1 MKHPILPAICIVL
14 VVTACASVSV
24 SGAPV
29 AAAPEKTLA
38 HAHERLANL
47 QGHWVGTYFQDNEH
61 RGYPMELTAHGD
73 PSEFGVT
80 LDWPELWQSRTVG
93 HGSVHA
99 GNVVWTEDR
108 LVRGKNIALDGRYE
122 AALIDPD
129 TLVGVYEKD
138 HRRMG
143 FFTLS
148 RAHGEPKLTEVPP
161 IRVKATVS
169 G

>member
-1 MKHPILPAICIVL
+1 MKYPLITALCIPLALSGCATPA
-14 VVTACASVSV
+14 SPK
-24 SGAPV
+24 AP
-29 AAAPEKTLA
+29 A
-38 HAHERLANL
+38 HAQVADV

-93 HGSVHA
+93 HGSIHA
-99 GNVVWTEDR
+99 GTVVWTEDR

-122 AALIDPD
+122 AALIDSD

-148 RAHGEPKLTEVPP
+148 RTHGEGKVTEIAPISMKVKL
-161 IRVKATVS
+161 S